1 MKIQSKRVYLEEKF
15 QEACI
20 EIDGGVITNV
30 TKGVQEKV
38 DIDYGSL
45 RILPG
50 FIDIHCHGYNMM
62 AINSATY
69 DGLVGWMKRLPMEG
83 VTSFLPSSSTAPEDE
98 LLKSFSLVS
107 KVKEESIF
115 GTQILG
121 INVEG
126 PQISFTHNGAQNPY
140 YIQKPDID
148 QFKRYQKAANGIIKL
163 ITIAPE
169 MDEHHSLIK
178 YCAANGIK
186 VSLGHSGASYE
197 EANKAIEDGVNSITH
212 TFNGMTQMEHR
223 APGVAGAAM
232 INDNVYAE
240 LISDGIHVH
249 PGACKILARCKGRD
263 KLILVSDSAQIKGL
277 NPGVYETFGRTL
289 IVAEDGSV
297 RLENGKLAGST
308 NSINILVKR
317 AIEDMGIEEATV
329 FNAVTINP
337 ATMLECSNKGKLE
350 IGRDGDIIVLNDDY
364 SIKDAFL
371 LGKKFES

>member
-1 MKIQSKRVYLEEKF
+1 MKIKSRRVYLEEKF

-20 EIDGGVITNV
+20 EIENGVITSII
-30 TKGVQEKV
+30 KGGEEKV
-38 DIDYGSL
+38 DFDYGSL

-83 VTSFLPSSSTAPEDE
+83 VTSFLPSSSTAPEE
-98 LLKSFSLVS
+98 GLLKAFNLVS
-107 KVKEESIF
+107 KIKDENII

-140 YIQKPDID
+140 YIQKPNID

-169 MDEHHSLIK
+169 MDEQHSLIK
-178 YCAANGIK
+178 YCTANGIK
-186 VSLGHSGASYE
+186 VSLGHSGATYE
-197 EANKAIEDGVNSITH
+197 EANKAIEDGACSITH

-223 APGVAGAAM
+223 APGVVGAAM
-232 INDNVYAE
+232 INDKVYAE

-249 PGACKILARCKGRD
+249 SGACKILARCKGKD

-277 NPGVYETFGRTL
+277 NPGVYETSGRTL

-308 NSINILVKR
+308 NAINILVKR
-317 AIEDMGIEEATV
+317 AIEDMGIDEVTV
-329 FNAVTINP
+329 FNAATINP
-337 ATMLECSNKGKLE
+337 ANLLDCNNKGKLE
-350 IGRDGDIIVLNDDY
+350 VGRDGDIVVLNDDY
-364 SIKDAFL
+364 TVRDVFL
-371 LGKKFES
+371 LGDKFN